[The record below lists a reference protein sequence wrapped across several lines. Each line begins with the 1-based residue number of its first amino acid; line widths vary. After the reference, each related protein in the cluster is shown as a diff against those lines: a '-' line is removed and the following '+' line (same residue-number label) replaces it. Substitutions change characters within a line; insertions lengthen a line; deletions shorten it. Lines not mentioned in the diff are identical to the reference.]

1 MKSCP
6 CMRLIS
12 ASRSHGM
19 KRAPEIENHLTRPT
33 HHDKKELSIRL
44 WDKEGKSNETNETR
58 AKDAKLRKRT
68 KQPSVLSAF
77 ARAHHFL
84 QATSHYSC
92 SYSYSYYF
100 IHPLDEFLIGNHS
113 YLKFPQSGTPEKL
126 PQWPCASL
134 PPTPHAQIKSASSSL
149 PSLSSIFYLLS
160 LFHQHTPNFFCFFSH
175 SCSLPLII
183 MYST

>member
-1 MKSCP
+1 M
-6 CMRLIS
+6 
-12 ASRSHGM
+12 
-19 KRAPEIENHLTRPT
+19 
-33 HHDKKELSIRL
+33 
-44 WDKEGKSNETNETR
+44 
-58 AKDAKLRKRT
+58 
-68 KQPSVLSAF
+68 LSAF

-100 IHPLDEFLIGNHS
+100 LHPLDEFLIGNHS

-149 PSLSSIFYLLS
+149 PSLSSNLLSSISLPPTYSKLFLFLFPFLFTPFNYYVFNLIIHHTHSIPIYFRCPVTLYTFLFRQFSPPRSFKRSNGQSLFFSAVHSHFYL
-160 LFHQHTPNFFCFFSH
+160 
-175 SCSLPLII
+175 
-183 MYST
+183 